1 MRPGDRYPGG
11 PELADTQG
19 AALPARHLERRAG
32 QEDRGV
38 RPAARRWG
46 AAAAW
51 AGGSLALFAFLLR
64 ISLGSR
70 VNSDGANNALQ
81 AWDMLHGHVLLHG
94 WLIGDATFYF
104 FELPLNAITE
114 LLFGMGNLAAHVAS
128 ALTYLIVAVCAVAL
142 AVTDS
147 RGPARAARCAVVV
160 TVLAAPLFTTSSVGL
175 LLEEPDHTGTSAFLL
190 ASFLLIDRAPGRRF
204 TAPLLCVIL
213 CAGQLS
219 DLTVRYVAVP
229 AVLLVCGYR
238 VLAGRRLRC
247 GDAAL
252 VVAAAASVPLE
263 SLIRAAMRHLGAY
276 LMAAPG
282 ARLSPM
288 RLWPHHAAVTWLNV
302 RILFGSAGAPHT
314 RLGSVGAAFGLAC
327 LLAAVFGLGRVA
339 WTWRAAR
346 RAEQL
351 LCVAIA
357 VNIGVFLVSVFPSA
371 IASHEIAAV
380 LPCGAVLAARA
391 CVPARITG
399 TPQAF
404 LAVTATALAAL
415 VPLAAAAT
423 RPPLRPA
430 TAPLAAWL
438 KAHGLTYGIAG
449 YWDASVVTMQSGD
462 RVQIRAVD
470 IRNKKIFVPYWET
483 NALWYHASRYD
494 ARFVV
499 ADDHLGRYPAAAFEQ
514 HFGRPVATH
523 RVASWLVLIYRTNL
537 LQQLANY
544 PGQLVPARASPPSYF
559 ELKPRDQ
566 GPGQLIPRCRP
577 GKRTSFRDTSRRDKY
592 GHAGNSGYSSR
603 YRENGLNSGVR

>member
-1 MRPGDRYPGG
+1 MRSGERDPTGPG
-11 PELADTQG
+11 LADMQEKP
-19 AALPARHLERRAG
+19 LARHLERRSG
-32 QEDRGV
+32 QDDRRI
-38 RPAARRWG
+38 RPAARRWR

-51 AGGSLALFAFLLR
+51 AGGGLALFAVFLR

-70 VNSDGANNALQ
+70 ADSDGANNALQ
-81 AWDMLHGHVLLHG
+81 AWDMLHGNVLLHG

-114 LLFGMGNLAAHVAS
+114 LVAGLGNLAAHAAS

-147 RGPARAARCAVVV
+147 RGPARAARGAAVVA
-160 TVLAAPLFTTSSVGL
+160 VLAAPLLTTSSVGL
-175 LLEEPDHTGTSAFLL
+175 LLEEPDHIGTSAFLL
-190 ASFLLIDRAPGRRF
+190 ASFLLIDRAPDRRF

-238 VLAGRRLRC
+238 VLAARRLRS

-263 SLIRAAMRHLGAY
+263 SLLRTAMQHLGAY
-276 LMAAPG
+276 SMVAPK

-288 RLWPHHAAVTWLNV
+288 GLLLHHVAVTWLNV
-302 RILFGSAGAPHT
+302 RTLFGAAGALDT
-314 RLGSVGAAFGLAC
+314 RLGSVGAAFGLVC
-327 LLAAVFGLGRVA
+327 LLAAVFGLGRVV

-351 LCVAIA
+351 LCVAI
-357 VNIGVFLVSVFPSA
+357 VINIGMYVVSVMPAPRHSR
-371 IASHEIAAV
+371 EIAAV

-399 TPQAF
+399 MPRAF
-404 LAVTATALAAL
+404 LAVTAAALAAL

-438 KAHGLTYGIAG
+438 EAHGLTYGIAG
-449 YWDASVVTMQSGD
+449 YWDASVVTLQSGG

-470 IRNKKIFVPYWET
+470 IRGKKIVVRGWET
-483 NALWYHASRYD
+483 YSLWYEASRHD

-499 ADDHLGRYPAAAFEQ
+499 ADRDGRYSAAAFER
-514 HFGRPVATH
+514 HFGRPVGTYQVAT
-523 RVASWLVLIYRTNL
+523 WLILIYRTNL
-537 LQQLANY
+537 LWQLEHY
-544 PGQLVPARASPPSYF
+544 P
-559 ELKPRDQ
+559 
-566 GPGQLIPRCRP
+566 
-577 GKRTSFRDTSRRDKY
+577 
-592 GHAGNSGYSSR
+592 
-603 YRENGLNSGVR
+603 